1 MAAIFGSLHNGSLP
15 WIHDRSIFVGNATD
29 IACGPDAPH
38 SGPGLLLMHGT
49 GGGCLLSFL
58 MWVLSGLG
66 ETASGTKPM
75 ETNHVGA
82 FILIPPF
89 YLALGAIIGWRV
101 VDCTLGCSAWAS
113 SAPSI
118 SFFTANIQREGYMML
133 FMTLMLTALIFFKRI
148 DKMARRR
155 YVDAAKGVAHPW
167 SRSSLVGEWMMRCGF
182 VLTTIT
188 GIMPSLASNC
198 HLQPASRYERCWEEE
213 MSNPHGV
220 GVAAGIFLTFC
231 GYQLRAVGP
240 IAMHSGVEGASAYA
254 YYTLFVSELAFLCMP
269 ASLDAPAHA
278 PRPLASLQRA
288 LETDTR
294 SHTLFISHRSWLP
307 PRAKVKGHA
316 LTSPLALATQARLL
330 RLLAPLSLRRR
341 PKPADS
347 RRLPAAHDAD
357 RLHGR
362 GPAAA
367 AAAVGR
373 RAAGRVAVP
382 LGPQHRLL
390 PLPVH
395 APRLRRRRPARGQQ
409 VLGHLRVPGLPLLVR
424 RVRGDD

>member
-15 WIHDRSIFVGNATD
+15 WIHDRSTFTGNATD
-29 IACGPDAPH
+29 IACAPDAPH
-38 SGPGLLLMHGT
+38 SGPGLLLMYGT

-133 FMTLMLTALIFFKRI
+133 FMTLTLTALIFFKRI

-155 YVDAAKGVAHPW
+155 YVDAAKGDAHPW
-167 SRSSLVGEWMMRCGF
+167 SRSSLVGEWLMRCGF

-213 MSNPHGV
+213 MSNPHGA

-231 GYQLRAVGP
+231 GYQLRAIGP

-254 YYTLFVSELAFLCMP
+254 YYTLVVSELAFLCMLVFFACWLHFLYAGGP
-269 ASLDAPAHA
+269 N
-278 PRPLASLQRA
+278 PRTVDVCLL
-288 LETDTR
+288 
-294 SHTLFISHRSWLP
+294 HTTQSACTGEDLP
-307 PRAKVKGHA
+307 PQQQRWADQRPGGWQCRWDPDTDYYRYPCTRHDCDAGGRLEGNKYSVIFEYLGFLYWA
-316 LTSPLALATQARLL
+316 IACAGMTQAIDVMDDT
-330 RLLAPLSLRRR
+330 
-341 PKPADS
+341 PAETKMKAFVKKQ
-347 RRLPAAHDAD
+347 RGTAAKK
-357 RLHGR
+357 
-362 GPAAA
+362 
-367 AAAVGR
+367 
-373 RAAGRVAVP
+373 RAGSIT
-382 LGPQHRLL
+382 
-390 PLPVH
+390 
-395 APRLRRRRPARGQQ
+395 PARGYTA
-409 VLGHLRVPGLPLLVR
+409 LS
-424 RVRGDD
+424 

>member
-213 MSNPHGV
+213 MSNPHGE
-220 GVAAGIFLTFC
+220 A
-231 GYQLRAVGP
+231 
-240 IAMHSGVEGASAYA
+240 
-254 YYTLFVSELAFLCMP
+254 
-269 ASLDAPAHA
+269 
-278 PRPLASLQRA
+278 
-288 LETDTR
+288 
-294 SHTLFISHRSWLP
+294 
-307 PRAKVKGHA
+307 
-316 LTSPLALATQARLL
+316 
-330 RLLAPLSLRRR
+330 
-341 PKPADS
+341 
-347 RRLPAAHDAD
+347 LPAPCRDT
-357 RLHGR
+357 
-362 GPAAA
+362 
-367 AAAVGR
+367 V
-373 RAAGRVAVP
+373 
-382 LGPQHRLL
+382 
-390 PLPVH
+390 
-395 APRLRRRRPARGQQ
+395 
-409 VLGHLRVPGLPLLVR
+409 
-424 RVRGDD
+424 

>member
-1 MAAIFGSLHNGSLP
+1 LARPSVLSSSSAAAAGLCSLSSPLAASPRPAMAAIFGSLHNGSLP
-15 WIHDRSIFVGNATD
+15 WIHDRSLFTGNATD
-29 IACGPDAPH
+29 IACAPDAPH
-38 SGPGLLLMHGT
+38 SGPGLLLMYGT

-133 FMTLMLTALIFFKRI
+133 FMTLTLTALIFFKRI

-155 YVDAAKGVAHPW
+155 YVDAAKGDAHPW
-167 SRSSLVGEWMMRCGF
+167 SRSSLVGEWLMRCGF

-213 MSNPHGV
+213 MSNPHGE
-220 GVAAGIFLTFC
+220 A
-231 GYQLRAVGP
+231 
-240 IAMHSGVEGASAYA
+240 
-254 YYTLFVSELAFLCMP
+254 
-269 ASLDAPAHA
+269 
-278 PRPLASLQRA
+278 
-288 LETDTR
+288 
-294 SHTLFISHRSWLP
+294 
-307 PRAKVKGHA
+307 
-316 LTSPLALATQARLL
+316 
-330 RLLAPLSLRRR
+330 
-341 PKPADS
+341 
-347 RRLPAAHDAD
+347 LPAPCRDT
-357 RLHGR
+357 
-362 GPAAA
+362 
-367 AAAVGR
+367 V
-373 RAAGRVAVP
+373 
-382 LGPQHRLL
+382 
-390 PLPVH
+390 
-395 APRLRRRRPARGQQ
+395 
-409 VLGHLRVPGLPLLVR
+409 
-424 RVRGDD
+424 